1 MGLLDVTA
9 PEGAEIWLDGRRI
22 GKGSTRRQIREG
34 DHRVEV
40 RHGGA
45 IVGERFQVAP
55 GESWTY
61 AVTPQ

>member
-9 PEGAEIWLDGRRI
+9 PDGAEIWLDGRRI
-22 GKGSTRRQIREG
+22 GKGSMRRQIPEG

-40 RHGGA
+40 RHRGA
-45 IVGERFQVAP
+45 VVGERFQVAP

>member
-22 GKGSTRRQIREG
+22 GKGSTRRQIPEG

-40 RHGGA
+40 RHHGA
-45 IVGERFQVAP
+45 VVRERFHVAP

-61 AVTPQ
+61 AVTPE